1 MTDQQP
7 FEGYTKK
14 IKSLHLTR
22 IIKQSGVLF
31 TNAHDVINVGKETKY
46 QNLEGEWEVDFDVFL
61 FKKVF
66 ALFLWTRGIEII
78 RGKRYKTVSV
88 VMRELKHD
96 LMDLSQPAPSCV
108 VKKTALSFLTT
119 SMNNVN
125 IRIPEEEFLVVSTL
139 TEAFVHFLDLLAL
152 AENKYPVNF
161 FMTGQK

>member
-1 MTDQQP
+1 MEVNNGFRYHRLDKIFETDGGIEDCQDGYVLKETGLSESFENTQFRMFLSKQLTPLCEKHFSRVFKTNKFGDKVEDIMTDQQP

-61 FKKVF
+61 FKKVL

-78 RGKRYKTVSV
+78 
-88 VMRELKHD
+88 
-96 LMDLSQPAPSCV
+96 
-108 VKKTALSFLTT
+108 
-119 SMNNVN
+119 
-125 IRIPEEEFLVVSTL
+125 
-139 TEAFVHFLDLLAL
+139 
-152 AENKYPVNF
+152 
-161 FMTGQK
+161 